1 MAAGLHALPAAAAP
15 PPPIPKVGRDGTEAG
30 KFAAASGSPVEI
42 ANLTTETS
50 QTFANADGTLT
61 SEVSNDPVRVKQ
73 NGAWRAV
80 DATLEFRSDGS
91 VAPKAAVSQIS
102 LSGGGTGPIGKIGV
116 KAGTWTLKSPWPLP
130 RPTLSGSTATYTEVT
145 QGVDLVVDTTVE
157 GFSYNLVVKTREAA
171 SNPALKAIHFPVAT
185 EGLSLRTN
193 RGAGPAYVDADGRLA
208 LTAGDAIMWDAAK
221 SNPQGEQVAAP
232 RKSAQLVEDG
242 PAGAHSAEME
252 LRGDASGLT
261 MIPDA
266 GLLTAPTTVYPVV
279 LDPPTTTVD
288 RNAWAAAWQLYP
300 TTSFFKT
307 THSLGV
313 GYEDYEQH
321 KIVRSFFQFDTRGF
335 RGKKIISAT
344 LQNYET
350 HSASCAERSVSVTR
364 TTTITDRTT
373 WNNQPGVQLAV
384 TSKPFAHGYNS
395 TCPDAYVEF
404 PVTNSMVD
412 TAAKGYASSTFRLAA
427 TNESDG
433 IAWKQ
438 FSSHGKLRV
447 TYATPPD
454 VPRQLGLT
462 DPAVGCDNATSP
474 TSVGSINLQFA
485 VEPIL
490 QGRINEQNAQLKSD
504 LWIYSSTGNVHR
516 HELRGPDS
524 PGTVHKFSYPNTGP
538 THFTDGATYHY
549 RARSVYELPGGA
561 ELYSGFTGWCYFRVD
576 RMGPPAPIVTAKY
589 GTTVVPNCTGTATC
603 EEIVPF
609 SAAVTFTVK
618 GAVADVVR
626 HDYWWDG
633 QVGRGSINAHTGSK
647 ALIPPREGLNKLT
660 VQSFDPAG
668 HGSKDLTVFRFA
680 TQGASPP
687 VGDWSF
693 DDGTGTT
700 AVDAATPA
708 HPLTVFGGGAFDEAG
723 RDGKSI
729 RLDGVDDY
737 AETPSTV
744 VDTSKSFTV
753 SAWARLWT
761 ASDGVVVSVGGN
773 VASAFDLSYAAAA
786 GRWVFQRSTTDA
798 MSPAVVKATSN
809 EPAVLGAWTHLT
821 GVYDSVDGK
830 LQLYVNGRLQT
841 LGNVAFPADKAWKAT
856 GPLSVGR
863 GQFNDVFKNYFPG
876 SLDRVQIWQRAM
888 NPQKAM
894 ALTDVRK
901 EAESVIVS
909 QAARWQLNTASK
921 GADQVWRTAETV
933 YGANMVMSGF
943 GADGD
948 PSTSFVEDDERGGV
962 LHFSGVASEALSL
975 PRPVVDAGTSFS
987 VAVWV
992 KLADATK
999 PAVIARQAGSDR
1011 DAWRLEWRPSDA
1023 YGGDWVFSR
1032 GTAGEEAMSRQENDV
1047 ATADWQLLIATY
1059 DANLG
1064 GPTNQDPLG
1073 KIGLTVNKTQKA
1085 DALTPYTSS
1094 SPDRLGSTVVGKG
1107 RAAATEFAGLIDEL
1121 RMYVGPLVDSA
1132 VCREFPELGS
1142 PACPP
1147 AG

>member
-15 PPPIPKVGRDGTEAG
+15 PPTVPKVGRDGTEAG

-73 NGAWRAV
+73 NGIWRAA

-91 VAPKAAVSQIS
+91 VAPKAAVSQIG

-130 RPTLSGSTATYTEVT
+130 RPTLVGSTATYAEVT

-193 RGAGPAYVDADGRLA
+193 RGAGPAYVDADGKLA

-221 SNPQGEQVAAP
+221 SSPQGKQAAAP
-232 RKSAQLVEDG
+232 RSSAALVEDG

-252 LRGDASGLT
+252 LRGDANGLT

-384 TSKPFAHGYNS
+384 TSRPFAHGYNS

-404 PVTNSMVD
+404 PVTPSMVD

-427 TNESDG
+427 TNETDG
-433 IAWKQ
+433 SAWKQ

-462 DPAVGCDNATSP
+462 DPAVGCDSQSSP
-474 TSVGSINLQFA
+474 ASVGSINLQFA

-490 QGRINEQNAQLKSD
+490 QGRVNEQNAQLKSD
-504 LWIYSSTGNVHR
+504 LWIYSSTGNVHK

-524 PGTVHKFSYPNTGP
+524 PGTVHKFSFPNTNH
-538 THFTDGATYHY
+538 THFLDGATYHY
-549 RARSVYELPGGA
+549 RARSVYVLGDGS
-561 ELYSGFTGWCYFRVD
+561 ELYSGYTGWCYFRVD
-576 RMGPPAPIVTAKY
+576 RSGPPA
-589 GTTVVPNCTGTATC
+589 
-603 EEIVPF
+603 
-609 SAAVTFTVK
+609 
-618 GAVADVVR
+618 
-626 HDYWWDG
+626 
-633 QVGRGSINAHTGSK
+633 
-647 ALIPPREGLNKLT
+647 
-660 VQSFDPAG
+660 
-668 HGSKDLTVFRFA
+668 
-680 TQGASPP
+680 
-687 VGDWSF
+687 
-693 DDGTGTT
+693 
-700 AVDAATPA
+700 
-708 HPLTVFGGGAFDEAG
+708 
-723 RDGKSI
+723 
-729 RLDGVDDY
+729 
-737 AETPSTV
+737 
-744 VDTSKSFTV
+744 
-753 SAWARLWT
+753 
-761 ASDGVVVSVGGN
+761 
-773 VASAFDLSYAAAA
+773 
-786 GRWVFQRSTTDA
+786 RS
-798 MSPAVVKATSN
+798 
-809 EPAVLGAWTHLT
+809 
-821 GVYDSVDGK
+821 
-830 LQLYVNGRLQT
+830 
-841 LGNVAFPADKAWKAT
+841 
-856 GPLSVGR
+856 
-863 GQFNDVFKNYFPG
+863 
-876 SLDRVQIWQRAM
+876 
-888 NPQKAM
+888 
-894 ALTDVRK
+894 
-901 EAESVIVS
+901 
-909 QAARWQLNTASK
+909 
-921 GADQVWRTAETV
+921 
-933 YGANMVMSGF
+933 
-943 GADGD
+943 
-948 PSTSFVEDDERGGV
+948 
-962 LHFSGVASEALSL
+962 
-975 PRPVVDAGTSFS
+975 
-987 VAVWV
+987 
-992 KLADATK
+992 
-999 PAVIARQAGSDR
+999 
-1011 DAWRLEWRPSDA
+1011 
-1023 YGGDWVFSR
+1023 
-1032 GTAGEEAMSRQENDV
+1032 
-1047 ATADWQLLIATY
+1047 
-1059 DANLG
+1059 
-1064 GPTNQDPLG
+1064 
-1073 KIGLTVNKTQKA
+1073 
-1085 DALTPYTSS
+1085 
-1094 SPDRLGSTVVGKG
+1094 
-1107 RAAATEFAGLIDEL
+1107 
-1121 RMYVGPLVDSA
+1121 
-1132 VCREFPELGS
+1132 
-1142 PACPP
+1142 
-1147 AG
+1147 